1 MPARARSFIEKYPDE
16 YGMMVVG
23 PSLTR
28 MKASDEVNA
37 AGATVAHTLKFR
49 SCASATR
56 MGTMMLAVTVLL
68 ENRRCSAATAT
79 TMTKG
84 WTIVGTTV
92 ICPSSTQAS
101 HRAAPVWNT

>member
-1 MPARARSFIEKYPDE
+1 MAIPARAMSRIEKYPDE

-28 MKASDEVNA
+28 MKARDDVNA
-37 AGATVAHTLKFR
+37 AGATVAHTFNPR

-68 ENRRCSAATAT
+68 ENSRCSAATAR
-79 TMTKG
+79 TMTEG
-84 WTIVGTTV
+84 WSNVGTSV
-92 ICPSSTQAS
+92 ICPSSTHAS
-101 HRAAPVWNT
+101 HRAAPVW